1 MRAKITITNIKS
13 ELRKR
18 VDDFDRYRLDFEISQ
33 EIVYI
38 KCLSTGIEDRYEVDV
53 DMGGKSLEKVIDE
66 LTPKVIKLIK
76 ICKEK
81 SP

>member
-1 MRAKITITNIKS
+1 MSARMTVTTIKS

-18 VDDFDRYRLDFEISQ
+18 VDDLNRYRLDFELSQ
-33 EIVYI
+33 GIIYI
-38 KCLSTGIEDRYEVDV
+38 KCLGAGVGGRYEVDV
-53 DMGGKSLEKVIDE
+53 DMGGKSLEKVIEE

-76 ICKEK
+76 ICKDK